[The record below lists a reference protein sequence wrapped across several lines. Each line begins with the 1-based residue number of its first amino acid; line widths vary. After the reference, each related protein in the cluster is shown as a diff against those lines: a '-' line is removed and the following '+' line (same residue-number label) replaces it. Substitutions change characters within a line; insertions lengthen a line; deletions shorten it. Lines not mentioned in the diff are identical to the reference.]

1 VVLFAIQQLL
11 TISFGHW
18 TRNSRDVGAM
28 RYLLAALVF
37 FFTRAALM
45 GLAVLDSVGVLP
57 YPTATFLYP
66 LERFFGFVTVAL
78 AAWAF
83 VPALERHVRLGI
95 VLLVIVLLLAM
106 VGYAASA
113 YLWPDAEAQGMMFN
127 AHILSRV
134 WSVASIGV
142 LALAMAASLLWREGE
157 WALSFF
163 LFGIWL
169 VGYGMQVASPDVDSH
184 TAGWVRLADLAVLPL
199 LAAIVYRRALSV
211 VPAPAGHGDEVLEA
225 VGILQAARR
234 IEEARDIDAAL
245 GLAASS
251 VVRALEAD
259 MVAIGLPIA
268 GASKGI
274 RVVTLR
280 PATSVMLSQPNLVL
294 FASDHPLLASV
305 LQTGRVERMYAKFH
319 DPAVSTIFHALGFE
333 RSGPLIL
340 QPFLEGNSLLGVIMV
355 GNPNSRR
362 KVTPRDEQILQAV
375 GAVIAT
381 ALANARRGGGGG
393 QSVELQE
400 ARAEVLRLTEQV
412 ALLENG
418 LGVQRQRAEEL
429 DTRLRLQA
437 QDAVAQGQ
445 DPAEMSIWQ
454 EEMRELAEARATLE
468 AELAEWKQKA
478 EQIAHAKADLQIQ
491 LAQTRAELQEVQG
504 QAVLPSVPIP
514 VQEPAAAPMPT
525 PPAAEEPVMRPVDGH
540 GPGGILVGDERGN
553 IVLVSQGAQYL
564 VGQPRSSLLGKPLK
578 DLFDEPVWTQTA
590 VRLSSEGAK
599 AGDTGTATMV
609 LDDRTIR
616 AEMTRLPGDANWP
629 GAVTAMLYL
638 EQGSTLQN
646 EMLISLIHEL
656 RTPMTSI
663 NGYTDLLI
671 GEAVGIVGETQRQFL
686 LRVKANIERMGGLLD
701 DMVKA
706 VAIDTGGDAA
716 TPELVDVI
724 KVIESAIMSLSA
736 QFNERNLSVQM
747 DVPPQLPPAY
757 ADRDSLYQIVQHLL
771 SNACQCSTP
780 GSEVVVGAQMEEQTD
795 QIQGLPDYVL
805 VSVTDTGGGISPED
819 QRRVFQ
825 RMYRADNP
833 LIAGLGETG
842 VGLSI
847 AKALVEAQGGRIWVE
862 SEMGAGSTFSFLLP
876 LSSEDGKGQMAGFS
890 FDPLPLPEELEG
902 SGG

>member
-1 VVLFAIQQLL
+1 
-11 TISFGHW
+11 
-18 TRNSRDVGAM
+18 
-28 RYLLAALVF
+28 
-37 FFTRAALM
+37 
-45 GLAVLDSVGVLP
+45 
-57 YPTATFLYP
+57 
-66 LERFFGFVTVAL
+66 
-78 AAWAF
+78 
-83 VPALERHVRLGI
+83 
-95 VLLVIVLLLAM
+95 
-106 VGYAASA
+106 
-113 YLWPDAEAQGMMFN
+113 
-127 AHILSRV
+127 
-134 WSVASIGV
+134 
-142 LALAMAASLLWREGE
+142 LALALGACLIWRGSE
-157 WALSFF
+157 WFYSFL

-169 VGYGMQVASPDVDSH
+169 AGYGMQVASPNVDSH
-184 TAGWVRLADLAVLPL
+184 TAGWVRLADLAALPL
-199 LAAIVYRRALSV
+199 LASVVYRRALSV
-211 VPAPAGHGDEVLEA
+211 IPAAARDGDEVLEA

-251 VVRALEAD
+251 VVRALQAD
-259 MVAIGLPIA
+259 MVAIGLPIS

-294 FASDHPLLASV
+294 LASDHPLLASV

-319 DPAVSTIFHALGFE
+319 DPTVSTIHRALGFE

-340 QPFLEGNSLLGVIMV
+340 QPLLEGNSLLGVILV

-381 ALANARRGGGGG
+381 ALANARRGRGSD
-393 QSVELQE
+393 QSGELGE
-400 ARAEVLRLTEQV
+400 ARAEVQRLTQQA
-412 ALLENG
+412 ALLENE
-418 LGVQRQRAEEL
+418 LGMQRQRADEL

-437 QDAVAQGQ
+437 QDAVSQER

-454 EEMRELAEARATLE
+454 DEMREMAEARATLE
-468 AELAEWKQKA
+468 TELAEWKQKA

-504 QAVLPSVPIP
+504 QAVLPSAPASVPSAVPAPIP
-514 VQEPAAAPMPT
+514 VAAV
-525 PPAAEEPVMRPVDGH
+525 AEEPVMRPMDGH
-540 GPGGILVGDERGN
+540 GPGGIVVGDEQGN

-564 VGQPRSSLLGKPLK
+564 VGQSRASLLGKRLK
-578 DLFDEPVWTQTA
+578 DLFDEPVWMQT
-590 VRLSSEGAK
+590 VLSLSGEDAK
-599 AGDTGTATMV
+599 AGDMGTATLV

-616 AEMTRLPGDANWP
+616 AEMTRLPGNANWP

-638 EQGSTLQN
+638 EEGSTLQN

-706 VAIDTGGDAA
+706 VAIDTGGDAP
-716 TPELVDVI
+716 TPELVDVV

-736 QFNERNLSVQM
+736 QFGERDLSVQM
-747 DVPPQLPPAY
+747 DVPPKLPPAY
-757 ADRDSLYQIVQHLL
+757 ADRDSLYQVVQHLL
-771 SNACQCSTP
+771 SNACQCSAP
-780 GSEVVVGAQMEEQTD
+780 GSEIAVGAQMEEQTD

-805 VSVTDTGGGISPED
+805 ISVTDTGGGISPED

-862 SEMGAGSTFSFLLP
+862 SEMGVGSTFSFLLP
-876 LSSEDGKGQMAGFS
+876 LSSEDDNGQMAGFS